1 MKSIVLSVFLLFSV
15 FALMHAQSADST
27 KLNFNSDST
36 KTAPKT
42 DSVRQV
48 DFIDYLS
55 KWFKPKSNDST
66 RKNKKIQFSL
76 FPSASS
82 TGKTSITSFNASF
95 LLGPAKNTTAS
106 AVYFYPYISFGDEY
120 GIEVQPYLFS
130 SGNKWHFNGE
140 YFWLNYPQNTWGLGG
155 NTPDSN
161 ETLFK
166 SKHLR
171 IYQNSYKSLW
181 TNFYAGVGYALDNYY
196 DMSVESSDLDTLSF
210 YLPYNVSQTISSGI
224 TFSLLYDSRL
234 NPINAKQGFYASAT
248 FSQYLEVLG
257 STYEWQSLFLDARK
271 YFPLFKAKPK
281 YHTLAFRSYYWT
293 VISGQVP
300 YFDLPADRWEPAHGE
315 SSRGIQQDR
324 YKSNAMMYFGTEY
337 RFGITANGFIGG
349 VVFGSVTS
357 ASQYDTQNFMYWHPA
372 GGAGVRMKFNKYSD
386 TNIALD
392 FAASKGFFTVY
403 LFIGEAF

>member
-1 MKSIVLSVFLLFSV
+1 MKSIILFFILLFSTFV
-15 FALMHAQSADST
+15 LLQAQSADST
-27 KLNFNSDST
+27 KHYINTDST
-36 KTAPKT
+36 KTAPKS

-66 RKNKKIQFSL
+66 RKDKKIQFSL

-95 LLGPAKNTTAS
+95 LTGPAKTTTPS
-106 AVYFYPYISFGDEY
+106 ALYFYPYISFGHEY
-120 GIEVQPYLFS
+120 GIEMQSYLFS

-161 ETLFK
+161 ETLING
-166 SKHLR
+166 KHFR
-171 IYQNSYKSLW
+171 IYQNTYKSLW

-196 DMSVESSDLDTLSF
+196 DMVIESSELDTAEF
-210 YLPYNVSQTISSGI
+210 YLPYNLSQTISSGI
-224 TFSLLYDSRL
+224 TFSLLYDGRS
-234 NPINAKQGFYASAT
+234 NPINPKQGFYASAT
-248 FSQYLEVLG
+248 FSQYLEALG
-257 STYEWQSLFLDARK
+257 STYQWEGFFLDVRK
-271 YFPLFKAKPK
+271 YFPLFKSNPKP
-281 YHTLAFRSYYWT
+281 HTLALRGYYWT
-293 VISGQVP
+293 VISGTVP

-324 YKSNAMMYFGTEY
+324 YKSNAMMCFETEY

-349 VVFGSVTS
+349 VVFGSVTT
-357 ASQYDTQNFMYWHPA
+357 ASQYDSQNFMYWHPA

-392 FAASKGFFTVY
+392 FAASKGFFNVY